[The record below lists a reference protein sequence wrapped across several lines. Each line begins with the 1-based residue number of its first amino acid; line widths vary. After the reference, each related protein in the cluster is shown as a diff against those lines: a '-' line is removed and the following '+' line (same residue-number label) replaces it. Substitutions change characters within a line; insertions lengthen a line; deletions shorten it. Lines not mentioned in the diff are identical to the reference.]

1 MEATLPPFLAAC
13 QGKAVPYTPIWF
25 MRQAGRSLPEY
36 RARRGPGSILDTVR
50 DPALAAELTLQPVR
64 RYGVDAAVLFSD
76 IVVPLVDF
84 GVDVAPGT
92 GPVVEKPFRSAAD
105 LDRLRQ
111 VPVPYVAEAV
121 RLVTAWSCPC
131 LLSGS
136 PAAPSRWPVTLS
148 RAARRSY
155 GLTKALMWSEP
166 ELWGALVARLAE
178 IALASL
184 QDQVAAGAAA
194 VQIFESWGGALSP
207 ADYRRYVLPALKT
220 VVGGLAPL
228 NVPRVVFGVGTGELL
243 STFAEAGADVVGVD
257 WRVPLDV
264 ARARVGPGVALQGNL
279 DPTAC
284 LAPWPV
290 LAEQARAVLRSPA
303 GGQGTFSTSAMA
315 SFPPPTPTSS
325 HASSTWSTTR
335 ALAPRWAGEIRRRRR
350 RDRRPVRRLGAR
362 RRRSGGSDRL
372 RAGPPGRQV
381 ADDDVPRP
389 PGGRRPRLAHH
400 TRARRGS
407 RSARS
412 SAWEKTLGRPRPSG
426 QCCTRGKITAV
437 P

>member
-1 MEATLPPFLAAC
+1 MQASLPPFLAAC
-13 QGKAVPYTPIWF
+13 QGKPVPYTPIWF

-76 IVVPLVDF
+76 IVVPLVGF

-92 GPVVEKPFRSAAD
+92 GPVVEKPFRHASD
-105 LDRLRQ
+105 LDRLRP
-111 VPVPYVAEAV
+111 VPTPYVAEAV
-121 RLVTAWSCPC
+121 RLVTAE
-131 LLSGS
+131 LSVPLIGFAGGPFTLAS
-136 PAAPSRWPVTLS
+136 YLVEGGPSTT
-148 RAARRSY
+148 Y
-155 GLTKALMWSEP
+155 GLTKALMWSDP
-166 ELWGALVARLAE
+166 ELWGALVERLAE

-264 ARARVGPGVALQGNL
+264 ARSRVGPGVALQGNL

-290 LAEQARAVLRSPA
+290 LADQARAVL
-303 GGQGTFSTSAMA
+303 
-315 SFPPPTPTSS
+315 
-325 HASSTWSTTR
+325 
-335 ALAPRWAGEIRRRRR
+335 ALAG
-350 RDRRPVRRLGAR
+350 PVGHVFNLGHGVLPATDPDQLARLVE
-362 RRRSGGSDRL
+362 L
-372 RAGPPGRQV
+372 V
-381 ADDDVPRP
+381 
-389 PGGRRPRLAHH
+389 H
-400 TRARRGS
+400 TE
-407 RSARS
+407 SARS
-412 SAWEKTLGRPRPSG
+412 EVGG
-426 QCCTRGKITAV
+426 
-437 P
+437 